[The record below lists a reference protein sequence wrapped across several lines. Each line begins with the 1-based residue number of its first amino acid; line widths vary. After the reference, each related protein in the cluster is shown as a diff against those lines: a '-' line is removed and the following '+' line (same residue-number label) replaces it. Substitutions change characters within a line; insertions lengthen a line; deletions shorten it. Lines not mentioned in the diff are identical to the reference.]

1 MIYAHNFKNLRA
13 AVPVDPDPRPRA
25 WRLRGLGFSGCSL
38 RCGASFPV
46 RGCLAR
52 SSPAGSGG
60 RVRIWGSVARRARAQ
75 VTRGSHDGRAVRLE
89 RARGPRRQ
97 GGRARDRRDAARA
110 RLVDQPRPG
119 RHGQVAH
126 GRAEVRVSRGAQAN
140 QGRLAEAGAPRAHG
154 DRDVRQELLVQRA
167 QRGGAEGV
175 HDGHVRGRARQ
186 QGARGADAG
195 PGAHPAVG
203 YRVPFKARGAAPF
216 RRQVGRRLR
225 CRARARGAARS
236 RFTMRARAL
245 CCRDPVTR
253 SCSARAPTSLPSTT
267 RWRPSSHRRP
277 RGCSL
282 RPAVRAA
289 ARPPRPRRGAVPR
302 RRTSSRSCART
313 SARSRR
319 RLRSAAKCFR
329 TRRASRTTTRSP
341 KLSDSSRSV
350 RATLSAARARALA
363 R

>member
-1 MIYAHNFKNLRA
+1 MLLGPDWSINLDL
-13 AVPVDPDPRPRA
+13 VDMVKSRTDGPK
-25 WRLRGLGFSGCSL
+25 S
-38 RCGASFPV
+38 V
-46 RGCLAR
+46 CLAVR
-52 SSPAGSGG
+52 KRIKDGSPKQALLALTVIETCVKNCSFN
-60 RVRIWGSVARRARAQ
+60 VHNEVAQKEFMTVMCEVARGSKGREAQ
-75 VTRGSHDGRAVRLE
+75 TQALALIQQWGIAFHSKREALPLF
-89 RARGPRRQ
+89 A
-97 GGRARDRRDAARA
+97 DRSAAA
-110 RLVDQPRPG
+110 
-119 RHGQVAH
+119 
-126 GRAEVRVSRGAQAN
+126 S
-140 QGRLAEAGAPRAHG
+140 
-154 DRDVRQELLVQRA
+154 
-167 QRGGAEGV
+167 
-175 HDGHVRGRARQ
+175 
-186 QGARGADAG
+186 
-195 PGAHPAVG
+195 
-203 YRVPFKARGAAPF
+203 AA
-216 RRQVGRRLR
+216 
-225 CRARARGAARS
+225 ARARGAARS

-277 RGCSL
+277 QGCSL

>member
-1 MIYAHNFKNLRA
+1 MLLGPDWSINLDL
-13 AVPVDPDPRPRA
+13 VDMVKSRTDGPK
-25 WRLRGLGFSGCSL
+25 S
-38 RCGASFPV
+38 V
-46 RGCLAR
+46 CLAVR
-52 SSPAGSGG
+52 KRIKDGSPKQALLALTVIETCVKNCSFN
-60 RVRIWGSVARRARAQ
+60 VHNEVAQKEFMTVMCEVARGSKGREAQ
-75 VTRGSHDGRAVRLE
+75 TQALALIQQWGIAFHSKREALPLF
-89 RARGPRRQ
+89 A
-97 GGRARDRRDAARA
+97 DRSAAASAAARA
-110 RLVDQPRPG
+110 L
-119 RHGQVAH
+119 A
-126 GRAEVRVSRGAQAN
+126 A
-140 QGRLAEAGAPRAHG
+140 RLA
-154 DRDVRQELLVQRA
+154 
-167 QRGGAEGV
+167 RGS
-175 HDGHVRGRARQ
+175 
-186 QGARGADAG
+186 
-195 PGAHPAVG
+195 
-203 YRVPFKARGAAPF
+203 
-216 RRQVGRRLR
+216 R
-225 CRARARGAARS
+225 CARARS
-236 RFTMRARAL
+236 V
-245 CCRDPVTR
+245 CRDPVTR

-319 RLRSAAKCFR
+319 RLRSAARCFR